1 MYSYRSVCRVQEGYI
16 LYPSWPC
23 TMYVRCTVEHSV
35 VDVSGRT
42 AASAGAVV
50 DNPDGRLAVS
60 VTLYH
65 VSFLPHYYHGYH
77 IITQS
82 L

>member
-1 MYSYRSVCRVQEGYI
+1 MYSYKSVCRVQEGYI

-23 TMYVRCTVEHSV
+23 TMYVWCT
-35 VDVSGRT
+35 GRT
-42 AASAGAVV
+42 AASAGSVV

-77 IITQS
+77 IIT
-82 L
+82 